1 MTRIMERGTK
11 TPEGSATVSAGA
23 EGEKA
28 VFFPSAQRVRQGGN
42 GEKHPPLKGGVFS
55 PIPSPLPTQT
65 AEARQKAE
73 WVRENLPTC
82 AKVAAEFRE
91 AFGDVRL
98 TYAAENGHVVGRKSC
113 TKR

>member
-1 MTRIMERGTK
+1 MTRIMERGTN
-11 TPEGSATVSAGA
+11 TPEGSAAVSAGA
-23 EGEKA
+23 EVAKA

-65 AEARQKAE
+65 AEARKKAE
-73 WVRENLPTC
+73 WIRENLPTC

-98 TYAAENGHVVGRKSC
+98 AYAAENGNVIGRKA
-113 TKR
+113 